1 MGLML
6 EIQPS
11 IGPALV
17 VGGGSVAERKV
28 AALVAAGFR
37 VTVVAP
43 EVAPAIAGQ
52 ARVTVHLR
60 DFSSSDVVGHA
71 VAFACTGSRAV
82 NRAVGLAAREAGMA
96 VVVADSPEESTAF
109 SPAVHRD
116 GDLQVAV
123 STHGASP
130 SLAIEVRDRIAEAL
144 GQGWDAR
151 VAAARAARKTRL
163 AGKRAP

>member
-17 VGGGSVAERKV
+17 VGGGTVGARKV
-28 AALVAAGFR
+28 TALVAAGFR

-43 EVAPAIAGQ
+43 EIGPRIAAQSGI
-52 ARVTVHLR
+52 TVQR
-60 DFSSSDVVGHA
+60 REFSPSDVIGHSL
-71 VAFACTGSRAV
+71 VFACTANRAV
-82 NRAVGLAAREAGMA
+82 NSAVGLAARDAGLP

-130 SLAIEVRDRIAEAL
+130 SLSVQVRDRIAEAL
-144 GQGWDAR
+144 GNGWDGR
-151 VAAARAARKTRL
+151 VDAARAAREARL
-163 AGKRAP
+163 SGKQAP

>member
-17 VGGGSVAERKV
+17 VGGGTVAGRKV
-28 AALVAAGFR
+28 TALVAAGFR

-43 EVAPAIAGQ
+43 DIAPTIAAHRGVIVV
-52 ARVTVHLR
+52 RR
-60 DFSSSDVVGHA
+60 DFAPSDVRGHG

-82 NRAVGLAAREAGMA
+82 NRAVGLAAREAGLP

-109 SPAVHRD
+109 TPAVHRE

-130 SLAIEVRDRIAEAL
+130 SLAVEVRDRIAEAL
-144 GQGWDAR
+144 GQGWDGR
-151 VAAARAARKTRL
+151 VAAARSAREDLL
-163 AGKRAP
+163 AGKRTS

>member
-17 VGGGSVAERKV
+17 VGGGTVAARKV
-28 AALVAAGFR
+28 SALVAAGFK

-43 EVAPAIAGQ
+43 DVEARIASQ
-52 ARVTVHLR
+52 AGVSVWRR
-60 DFSSSDVVGHA
+60 EFSPSDVVGHS
-71 VAFACTGSRAV
+71 VAFACTGTRTV
-82 NRAVGLAAREAGMA
+82 NRAVGIAAREAGLP

-130 SLAIEVRDRIAEAL
+130 SLAVQVRDRIAEAL
-144 GQGWDAR
+144 GQGWDGR
-151 VAAARAARKTRL
+151 VDAARAAREARL